1 MGWNKRRGTLVV
13 LLALVL
19 CGSVAAR
26 FLRRTPLRAA
36 PRRAAA
42 PYVHPIVPSTPVVHP
57 APPACRVPDLFGAT
71 AAVRQVGARA
81 AGACQDSTATRA
93 RIDVLQAAVSGCV
106 ARDAE
111 LDSQWNLVQAAVLE
125 LRACTTCAAPRAQH
139 CDRVN
144 QLLAEA
150 EKAAR

>member
-1 MGWNKRRGTLVV
+1 MGGNKRRGTLVA
-13 LLALVL
+13 LLTLVL
-19 CGSVAAR
+19 CGTVAGR
-26 FLRRTPLRAA
+26 FLRRVPVRAA

-42 PYVHPIVPSTPVVHP
+42 PYVHPIVPSAPVVHP

-81 AGACQDSTATRA
+81 AGACLDPAATRA
-93 RIDVLQAAVSGCV
+93 RIDALQAAVSGCV

-111 LDSQWNLVQAAVLE
+111 LDGPWTLVQAAVLE
-125 LRACTTCAAPRAQH
+125 LRACTDCAAPRGPH
-139 CDRVN
+139 CDRVT

-150 EKAAR
+150 EKGAR